1 MNTERLNEFF
11 RKKGIFMILHIII
24 LILSVALIALISID
38 TFNGIDFYD
47 QPEFEKWQF
56 WICIVFVADFFIE
69 LFLSERKWHYLITH
83 FIFLLVSI
91 PYQAI
96 IYKFG
101 WIISLQ
107 LSYIIRYMPLIRA
120 GYAMAIVV
128 GWFTSNKV
136 TGLFFSYIITLIS
149 TVYFASLIFFLF
161 EQGVNKEV
169 SSYQDALWW
178 AAMDVT
184 TVGSNIVAVTPV
196 GRVLSVLLAALGMMM
211 FPIFT
216 VYVTNLIHKRNEEAE
231 YNASFVSAYKNFLK
245 NNPHDQDGAEKAVE
259 SAAKTEASLE
269 NTNVAE
275 SSSQTNTPQ
284 TPPNATH

>member
-1 MNTERLNEFF
+1 MNLTRLNEFF
-11 RKKGIFMILHIII
+11 RKKGIFMILHVII
-24 LILSVALIALISID
+24 LVLSIALIALISID
-38 TFNGIDFYD
+38 TFNGINFYD
-47 QPEFEKWQF
+47 QPQFEKWQF

-69 LFLSERKWHYLITH
+69 LILSDRKWHYLLTH

-161 EQGVNKEV
+161 EKGINTEV
-169 SSYQDALWW
+169 KTYQDALWW

-216 VYVTNLIHKRNEEAE
+216 VYVTNLIRNRNEEAE
-231 YNASFVSAYKNFLK
+231 YNASFVSAYKNFMK
-245 NNPHDQDGAEKAVE
+245 NNSADAEGAEKAVE
-259 SAAKTEASLE
+259 HAAEIETASESLTHPENKTPAS
-269 NTNVAE
+269 
-275 SSSQTNTPQ
+275 
-284 TPPNATH
+284 

>member
-1 MNTERLNEFF
+1 
-11 RKKGIFMILHIII
+11 MILHI
-24 LILSVALIALISID
+24 LILLLSILLVALISID
-38 TFNGIDFYD
+38 TFNGINFYN

-56 WICIVFVADFFIE
+56 WICIVFLADFFIE
-69 LFLSERKWHYLITH
+69 FFLSDRKIHYLGTH

-101 WIISLQ
+101 WIVSEQ
-107 LSYIIRYMPLIRA
+107 LSYIIRYMPLIRG

-128 GWFTSNKV
+128 GWFTSNKI

-149 TVYFASLIFFLF
+149 TVYFASLTFYLF
-161 EQGVNKEV
+161 EQGINPEV
-169 SSYQDALWW
+169 KSYQDALWW

-184 TVGSNIVAVTPV
+184 TVGTNIVAVTPV

-216 VYVTNLIHKRNEEAE
+216 VYVTNIITRRNEEAE
-231 YNASFVSAYKNFLK
+231 YNASFVSAYKKFIK
-245 NNPHDQDGAEKAVE
+245 NNPQDEKDAEEAVKEAVAEKAQKSIDGADKVI
-259 SAAKTEASLE
+259 AD
-269 NTNVAE
+269 NE
-275 SSSQTNTPQ
+275 SSKTNNGSVSQHASTDPQ
-284 TPPNATH
+284 NDSK